1 MDKSVNSIINNPKEI
16 IIFQDDYNDIMEN
29 NNKSTLNKYNDNVGN
44 SDDNSDDLSEFLE
57 YKDSDLEDDELDS
70 ILDFNFDFDIVYSPN
85 SINDK
90 SHRFMEIKSK
100 IVNKIKLNAV
110 DLIYI
115 HKLDH
120 DEKLEIIKIFNHM
133 V

>member
-1 MDKSVNSIINNPKEI
+1 MDPIMINSSKEEAV
-16 IIFQDDYNDIMEN
+16 FEDDYNDIIIEN
-29 NNKSTLNKYNDNVGN
+29 GDKYNYNNKDNNKDNN
-44 SDDNSDDLSEFLE
+44 MDDNSDELSEFLE

-70 ILDFNFDFDIVYSPN
+70 ILDFNFDFDIVYTPN
-85 SINDK
+85 SIYDK
-90 SHRFMEIKSK
+90 SQRLMEIKSK
-100 IVNKIKLNAV
+100 IVNKIKLNAI

-115 HKLDH
+115 HKLSD